1 MRRVVIG
8 CVWAAL
14 GLLVILSIAGA
25 FLGAARSKVLFNS
38 VPLAVFWFFLVVLL
52 VVGILAFQRLRRS
65 PGLLAM
71 HVGSLLVLGGAMWG
85 SDAAHELRTAWFGYT
100 KVPAGRMVLVHD
112 VPNDSLLSPDGSEIV
127 GTLPFSLVLKDFRV
141 KRDEGTLQAVCEGGG
156 WMTVP
161 AETGRETTLGNP
173 AVTVRIVKVF
183 ENLKVLGAGTNRQ
196 VVDVPGSGDNPA
208 LDVEVAWPDGDRR
221 RGYLFPGYQVSVE
234 DSGGLILGFE
244 APVKNYES
252 AVEVLDGEEAV
263 PQVVAVNRPLHWGGY
278 HFYQVSY
285 DPRGHSYT
293 VFSVVS
299 DSGLW
304 AVYAGFI
311 LLVVGVFWQFWVEA
325 VLPRITDGNKHGA

>member
-1 MRRVVIG
+1 M
-8 CVWAAL
+8 
-14 GLLVILSIAGA
+14 ILSVAGA

-38 VPLAVFWFFLVVLL
+38 APLAVFWFLLAVLL
-52 VVGILAFQRLRRS
+52 VVGVLAFRRLRRS

-71 HVGSLLVLGGAMWG
+71 HVGSVLVLGGAMWG
-85 SDAAHELRTAWFGYT
+85 SDAGHEAAARLGYT
-100 KVPAGRMVLVHD
+100 KVPAGRMVLVRD
-112 VPNDSLLSPDGSEIV
+112 VPDDSILSPDGSEIV
-127 GTLPFSLVLKDFRV
+127 GTLPFSLMLKDFHV
-141 KRDEGTLQAVCEGGG
+141 KRDAGTLQAVCEGGG
-156 WMTVP
+156 RMTVP

-173 AVTVRIVKVF
+173 AVTVRIVRVF
-183 ENLKVLGAGTNRQ
+183 ENLRVLGASADRQ

-208 LDVEVAWPDGDRR
+208 LEVEVAWPDGDRQ
-221 RGYLFPGYQVSVE
+221 RGYLFPGYPVSVE
-234 DSGGLILGFE
+234 DRGGLILGFD

-252 AVEVLDGEEAV
+252 AVEVLGGEEAV

-285 DPRGHSYT
+285 NPRGHSYT

-311 LLVVGVFWQFWVEA
+311 LVVVGVFWHFWVEA
-325 VLPRITDGNKHGA
+325 ILSRMTNKNAPGN

>member
-1 MRRVVIG
+1 MW
-8 CVWAAL
+8 CVGAAL

-38 VPLAVFWFFLVVLL
+38 VPLAVFWFLLVVLL
-52 VVGILAFQRLRRS
+52 VVGVLAFQRLRRS

-71 HVGSLLVLGGAMWG
+71 HVGSVLVLGGAMWG
-85 SDAAHELRTAWFGYT
+85 SDAGHEAAARLGYT
-100 KVPAGRMVLVHD
+100 KVPAGRMVLVRD
-112 VPNDSLLSPDGSEIV
+112 VPDDSLLSPDGSEIV

-141 KRDEGTLQAVCEGGG
+141 QRDEGTLQAVGEGGG

-161 AETGRETTLGNP
+161 AETGRETTWGNP

-208 LDVEVAWPDGDRR
+208 LEVEVAWPDGDRQ
-221 RGYLFPGYQVSVE
+221 RGYLFPGDPVSVD

-252 AVEVLDGEEAV
+252 AVEVLGGEEAV

-293 VFSVVS
+293 VFSVIS

-325 VLPRITDGNKHGA
+325 VLSKMANKEAHGN